1 MVYSQYRYRTRDITV
16 DEDHSNEE
24 FASFF
29 AASLVKLV
37 IIISVISIVL
47 TTFIILSPLYSSAG
61 RDANESAQNV
71 PHSAGQVVIKIIV
84 RNWRYDPV
92 ILSGSDKVSIEVKE
106 KSEYF
111 ADVRISVKR
120 GETLRLVLEN
130 VEPNVPHG
138 FIIEGYTEPVVV
150 PPGKTV
156 EVEFVADKPGTFSF
170 YCTVFCGT
178 GHPLHRGTFVVI

>member
-1 MVYSQYRYRTRDITV
+1 MRTV
-16 DEDHSNEE
+16 LNKVS
-24 FASFF
+24 ASFF

-37 IIISVISIVL
+37 IIISVIAIAL

-61 RDANESAQNV
+61 RGANESAQNV
-71 PHSAGQVVIKIIV
+71 PHSGGQVVIKIIV

-92 ILSGSDKVSIEVKE
+92 ILSGSDKAGIEVKE

-120 GETLRLVLEN
+120 GEAVRIVLEN

-138 FIIEGYTEPVVV
+138 FVIEGYTEPVVV
-150 PPGKTV
+150 PPGKSV
-156 EVEFVADKPGTFSF
+156 EIGFVADKPGAFSF

-178 GHPLHRGTFVVI
+178 GHPLHRGTFVVG